1 LNTGNELF
9 KIEQKYN
16 DKWKSRKAMTCS
28 ESCGGT
34 KLAAKNGLFIS
45 LNSSETFRGTS
56 CTDISVWEGILL
68 GGGKNLP

>member
-1 LNTGNELF
+1 
-9 KIEQKYN
+9 
-16 DKWKSRKAMTCS
+16 MTCS